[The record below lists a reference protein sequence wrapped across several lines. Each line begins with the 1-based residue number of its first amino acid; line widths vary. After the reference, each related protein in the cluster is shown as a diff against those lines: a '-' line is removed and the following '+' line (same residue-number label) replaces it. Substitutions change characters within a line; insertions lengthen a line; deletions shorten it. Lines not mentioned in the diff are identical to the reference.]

1 MPLKLESYWKGPQ
14 GLARGR
20 KRAPT
25 HRGLL
30 VAVPANIFTG
40 PHKLVEEV

>member
-25 HRGLL
+25 LGLL